1 MKAVELYLTH
11 LKLKGSDFVW
21 GGLGDARVHVV
32 PNTAEE
38 NLHTDHP
45 FIRDLDHTRTLKM

>member
-1 MKAVELYLTH
+1 MEAVELYLTH

-38 NLHTDHP
+38 T
-45 FIRDLDHTRTLKM
+45 FIRTTPL